1 MKSKID
7 TPWALRNNS
16 LKLSLIRSEGKDIGE
31 TFATIKVIS
40 CIGKK
45 RRILGINRR
54 DTALATRNG
63 TFSECNI
70 CNLTVQS
77 TNKIKISL
85 YFCFMPDKLG
95 KFNWYS
101 YLSARGYLPLIWK
114 YSVSHIHVVSVHLEE
129 RLPLAKELSLENLRI
144 LIYVSTGFTLF
155 FIVLLL
161 FFYQS
166 PSSSLYMVFD
176 PSSSNIDEVHSIN
189 PFASVFVLETFH
201 HKD

>member
-1 MKSKID
+1 MVHFQNVIYAIWGPKVQTKSKSPYIFSLCQTNLENLID
-7 TPWALRNNS
+7 S
-16 LKLSLIRSEGKDIGE
+16 
-31 TFATIKVIS
+31 
-40 CIGKK
+40 
-45 RRILGINRR
+45 
-54 DTALATRNG
+54 
-63 TFSECNI
+63 
-70 CNLTVQS
+70 
-77 TNKIKISL
+77 
-85 YFCFMPDKLG
+85 
-95 KFNWYS
+95 S

-114 YSVSHIHVVSVHLEE
+114 YSVSHTHVASVYLEE

-189 PFASVFVLETFH
+189 PFASVFVLELSTIRINLFQWYE
-201 HKD
+201 KTLLQ